1 MRFGSSPPCSPPGP
15 ARLCTAGTP
24 NWVEDCGCCGEPPHR
39 APHGFL
45 LGTVSTRGEAAPE
58 HHGGG
63 QLLLAAEA
71 SAFGEPVPQE
81 DVQPHDL
88 ALAVDVSM
96 LAGKDL
102 RVQAV
107 QPSSGLEKLPH
118 CAGRFA
124 GRWVDAFVRLVSG
137 ELHPMVLLRHRSREV
152 NERSGRPQTDAQSLH
167 LCANLTTGCP
177 KSKKKIRQ
185 RSVWEMA

>member
-1 MRFGSSPPCSPPGP
+1 MTSSESRQR
-15 ARLCTAGTP
+15 RLYGASDVTWRRRRGRRGRRCDSVHLLRVLRRALRDFAPRAPRTGWNLA
-24 NWVEDCGCCGEPPHR
+24 VAVAILSRGCVHEPPHR

-45 LGTVSTRGEAAPE
+45 LGTVSTRAEAAPE

-63 QLLLAAEA
+63 PAPSGSRSIGLLR
-71 SAFGEPVPQE
+71 PVPQE

-88 ALAVDVSM
+88 GLAFVVSM

-107 QPSSGLEKLPH
+107 QPSSGLEKHPH
-118 CAGRFA
+118 FAGRFA

-137 ELHPMVLLRHRSREV
+137 ELHPMVLLRHRS
-152 NERSGRPQTDAQSLH
+152 NE
-167 LCANLTTGCP
+167 
-177 KSKKKIRQ
+177 
-185 RSVWEMA
+185 